1 MSEINDN
8 FTFKLS
14 DLTVLCVEDEPFS
27 LQYLTQILKPRV
39 KDVYPARDGQ
49 EGLYSFS
56 RFSPDIVIT
65 DIEMPR
71 VNGLDMAQAIRQA
84 DPDSL
89 IIVATAFDD
98 IDYLKK
104 AISLRLDEF
113 ISKPV
118 NPEELYNALHRS
130 LEKISIKNEQAR
142 HKKFT
147 KMMLEGMPFPV
158 MLVNAGKSRIEIA
171 NQVARTL
178 GYDQGTSTKGNFFS
192 DQVIAFMQEKIM
204 PSRLFSSRN
213 QEMVSLEAM
222 GKSWDIYL
230 NPAGPETLIFVAVDV
245 TWRTHLEKLKEDVER
260 ITHHDMKTPLNGI
273 IGIPDI
279 LLESPNLSEE
289 EKELVTLIRNS
300 GDTLLN
306 MVNLSLDLYR
316 MEQGSYVLTPEK
328 VDVTAVLRQALSQLS
343 PFVRGKNIEIKIM
356 INGEPSSPQD
366 CLNVMGEEL
375 LCYSMLSNLLKNAL
389 EASPAEMQVTI
400 NIEQF
405 MDNVLIS
412 IHNFGVVP
420 EEIKNKF
427 FDKLTTSGKKSG
439 TGLGTYSA
447 QLMARTMNGHIEVET
462 SHDYGTY
469 LKVYLPLAEE

>member
-1 MSEINDN
+1 MSEENDS

-27 LQYLTQILKPRV
+27 LQYLTQILKSRV

-71 VNGLDMAQAIRQA
+71 INGLDMAQAIRQA
-84 DPDSL
+84 DPDAL
-89 IIVATAFDD
+89 IIVATAFDN

-118 NPEELYNALHRS
+118 NPEELFNALHRS

-147 KMMLEGMPFPV
+147 KVMLEGMPFPV
-158 MLVNAGKSRIEIA
+158 MLVNVGKSRIEIA
-171 NQVARTL
+171 NQAARTL
-178 GYDQGTSTKGNFFS
+178 GYDQGTSIKGSFFP
-192 DQVIAFMQEKIM
+192 DQIITFMQEKIM
-204 PSRLFSSRN
+204 PSRLFNAQN
-213 QEMVSLEAM
+213 QETTSLEAM
-222 GKSWDIYL
+222 GKYWDIYL

-245 TWRTHLEKLKEDVER
+245 TWRTHLEKLREDVES
-260 ITHHDMKTPLNGI
+260 ITRHDMKTPINGI
-273 IGIPDI
+273 ISIPDI

-289 EKELVTLIRNS
+289 EKELVTFIRNS

-328 VDVTAVLRQALSQLS
+328 VDITAVVRQVLSQLS
-343 PFVRGKNIEIKIM
+343 PFVRWKNIEVKHL
-356 INGEPSSPQD
+356 INGEPSSPRD
-366 CLNVMGEEL
+366 CLKVMGEEL
-375 LCYSMLSNLLKNAL
+375 LCYSMLSNLLKNAF
-389 EASPAEMQVTI
+389 EASPHDEKVTI
-400 NIEQF
+400 NMEQF
-405 MDNVLIS
+405 MDQTLIS
-412 IHNFGVVP
+412 IHNQGVVP
-420 EEIKNKF
+420 DNVRDIF
-427 FDKLTTSGKKSG
+427 FDKLSTSGKKSG

-447 QLMARTMNGHIEVET
+447 QLMARTMNGHIEMET
-462 SHDYGTY
+462 SHNSGTY